1 MYFSPTPISRSIIR
15 PWLAG
20 VLVFC
25 CMAAGLTLAG
35 RAQQAGSAPMSI
47 ADRNALRTALDAY
60 DQGQAATAEPLL
72 RDLATRY
79 PKNYEANE
87 ALGGIYAESNNVAEA
102 LPYLQRACKIA
113 PKQALAHANLG
124 AAYLKLGRSAD
135 AVLELQHASLLEPR
149 NGATQ
154 SNLGQALMLT
164 RQPAKAVTAFRVAVE
179 AQPKDWD
186 LRYNL
191 ALALYE
197 SGDAQQAGTVLTKIP
212 DEAMTDQTHLLAG
225 DVNEKLGNF
234 KAAVLH
240 YQAAAQ
246 RNPSDTNLYTLT
258 LEFLRHWTWDEAIQI
273 AEYGAKRYPA
283 STHFKAAEGIALYGN
298 NKYPEAVVVFASL
311 LAKDPENALN
321 ADLLG
326 RSCSLVAEGASA
338 DCSGL
343 EEFAQRHPENA
354 RAAMYAATS
363 ILHRPTAEQDTAK
376 AEKLLQQALAE
387 DPKLTEAYYQL
398 GVLEQQRSH
407 WKESAVV
414 LEKAVE
420 LRPSYPEAHYRLS
433 RAYSHLGMR
442 DDAQKQMALQQQYA
456 QQEKD
461 HLNARMQEV
470 VTFLLKAN

>member
-1 MYFSPTPISRSIIR
+1 MYLSHTPISRSIFR

-20 VLVFC
+20 LLVFC
-25 CMAAGLTLAG
+25 CMTAGLTLAG

-47 ADRNALRTALDAY
+47 ADRSALRMALDAY
-60 DQGQAATAEPLL
+60 DRGQAATAEPLL

-87 ALGGIYAESNNVAEA
+87 ALGGIYAESNDVAQA
-102 LPYLQRACKIA
+102 LPYLERACAIA

-135 AVLELQHASLLEPR
+135 AVGELQRASLLEPR

-164 RQPAKAVTAFRVAVE
+164 KQPAKAVAAFRVAVE

-191 ALALYE
+191 ALALCE
-197 SGDAQQAGTVLTKIP
+197 SGDAQQAVSVLAKIP

-246 RNPSDTNLYTLT
+246 KNPSDTNLYTLT

-273 AEYGAKRYPA
+273 AEYGARQYPA

-311 LAKDPENALN
+311 LAKDPENALY

-326 RSCSLVAEGASA
+326 RSCSLVAEGG
-338 DCSGL
+338 GL
-343 EEFAQRHPENA
+343 EEFAQGHAENA

-387 DPKLTEAYYQL
+387 DPNLTEAYYQL

-461 HLNARMQEV
+461 HLSARMREV

>member
-1 MYFSPTPISRSIIR
+1 MVLCS
-15 PWLAG
+15 WLAG
-20 VLVFC
+20 VVAFC
-25 CMAAGLTLAG
+25 CMAAGLTRAG
-35 RAQQAGSAPMSI
+35 RAQQAGSASMSI
-47 ADRNALRTALDAY
+47 ADRNALQAALNAY
-60 DQGQAATAEPLL
+60 DQGQAARAEPVL

-87 ALGGIYAESNNVAEA
+87 ALGGIYAESNDLVRA
-102 LPYLQRACKIA
+102 LPYLQHACKIA
-113 PKQALAHANLG
+113 PQQALAHANLG
-124 AAYLKLGRSAD
+124 AAYLKLGRGAD
-135 AVLELQHASLLEPR
+135 AVGELQRASLLEPG
-149 NGATQ
+149 NGATE

-164 RQPAKAVTAFRVAVE
+164 AQPAKAARAFRVAVG

-197 SGDAQQAGTVLTKIP
+197 SGDAQQAMAALTKIP
-212 DEAMTDQTHLLAG
+212 DEAMTDQTQLLAG
-225 DVNEKLGNF
+225 DVDEKLGDF

-258 LEFLRHWTWDEAIQI
+258 VELLRHWTWDEAIQI

-298 NKYPEAVVVFASL
+298 SKYPEAVEVFASL
-311 LAKDPENALN
+311 LAKDPENALY

-326 RSCSLVAEGASA
+326 RSCSLIAEGASVN
-338 DCSGL
+338 CSGL

-376 AEKLLQQALAE
+376 VEKLLQQALTA
-387 DPKLTEAYYQL
+387 DPKLTEAYYQM
-398 GVLEQQRSH
+398 GVLEQQRSR

-461 HLNARMQEV
+461 HINARMQEV
-470 VTFLLKAN
+470 MTFLLKAN

>member
-1 MYFSPTPISRSIIR
+1 
-15 PWLAG
+15 
-20 VLVFC
+20 
-25 CMAAGLTLAG
+25 
-35 RAQQAGSAPMSI
+35 MSV
-47 ADRNALRTALDAY
+47 ADRNALHVALDAY
-60 DQGQAATAEPLL
+60 DQGQAAKAEPML
-72 RDLATRY
+72 RDLARRY

-87 ALGGIYAESNNVAEA
+87 ALGGIYAEANDLVQA
-102 LPYLQRACKIA
+102 LPYLQRACEIA
-113 PKQALAHANLG
+113 PRQALAHANLG
-124 AAYLKLGRSAD
+124 AAYLKQGRGTD
-135 AVLELQHASLLEPR
+135 AERELQRASLLEPG
-149 NGATQ
+149 NGATE

-164 RQPAKAVTAFRVAVE
+164 AQPAKAAKAFRIAVA
-179 AQPKDWD
+179 AQPRDWD

-197 SGDAQQAGTVLTKIP
+197 SGDAQQSAAVLTKIP

-225 DVNEKLGNF
+225 DVNEKLGDF
-234 KAAVLH
+234 KEAVLH

-258 LEFLRHWTWDEAIQI
+258 LEFMRHWTWDEAIKI
-273 AEYGAKRYPA
+273 AEFGASRYPA
-283 STHFKAAEGIALYGN
+283 SAHFKAADGIALYGN
-298 NKYPEAVVVFASL
+298 NKYPEAAEVFASL
-311 LAKDPENALN
+311 LAKDPENALY

-343 EEFAQRHPENA
+343 EDFAQRHPENA
-354 RAAMYAATS
+354 RAALYAATS
-363 ILHRPTAEQDTAK
+363 ILHRPAADQDADK
-376 AEKLLQQALAE
+376 VEKLLQHALDA
-387 DPKLTEAYYQL
+387 DPKLAEAYYQM
-398 GVLEQQRSH
+398 GVLDQQRSQ
-407 WKESAVV
+407 WKESAEV

-433 RAYSHLGMR
+433 RAYSHLGKR
-442 DDAQKQMALQQQYA
+442 DEAQQQIALQQQYA

>member
-1 MYFSPTPISRSIIR
+1 MYFSHTAISQSILR
-15 PWLAG
+15 PCLAG

-25 CMAAGLTLAG
+25 CMPAGLTLAG
-35 RAQQAGSAPMSI
+35 RAQQSGSAAMPI
-47 ADRNALRTALDAY
+47 ADRNALRVALEAY
-60 DQGQAATAEPLL
+60 DQGQAAKAEPVL

-87 ALGGIYAESNNVAEA
+87 ALGGIYAESSDVAQA
-102 LPYLQRACKIA
+102 LPYLQRACAIA

-135 AVLELQHASLLEPR
+135 AVRELQRASLLEPR

-154 SNLGQALMLT
+154 SNLGQALLLT
-164 RQPAKAVTAFRVAVE
+164 KQPADAVKAFRVAVG
-179 AQPKDWD
+179 ARPKDWD

-197 SGDAQQAGTVLTKIP
+197 SGDAQQAVAALTKIP
-212 DEAMTDQTHLLAG
+212 DEAMTDQTQLLAG
-225 DVNEKLGNF
+225 DVHEQLGNF

-273 AEYGAKRYPA
+273 AQYGAKRYPA
-283 STHFKAAEGIALYGN
+283 STHFKAAEGIALYGS
-298 NKYPEAVVVFASL
+298 NKYPEAVEVFSAL
-311 LAKDPENALN
+311 LAKDPENALY

-326 RSCSLVAEGASA
+326 RSCSLVAEGVSA

-354 RAAMYAATS
+354 RAALYAATS
-363 ILHRPTAEQDTAK
+363 MLHRSIAEQDTAK
-376 AEKLLQQALAE
+376 VEKLLQQALAA

-398 GVLEQQRSH
+398 GVLEQQRSR
-407 WKESAVV
+407 WKESATV

-433 RAYSHLGMR
+433 RAYAHLGMR
-442 DDAQKQMALQQQYA
+442 AEAQKQMALQQQYA